1 MKKQIKW
8 SCSFISS
15 LSSHLFLFLNFVT
28 LLHINFTRVMVSIN
42 WFFLNYNNS
51 IYGGFVRWQMGTKED
66 GSDSIAVQV
75 ADENVRLFLLS
86 ILQHFTFCSIKKYSS
101 FPVLILIILVN
112 LPIEKTFYTYSA
124 YFFFI

>member
-1 MKKQIKW
+1 
-8 SCSFISS
+8 
-15 LSSHLFLFLNFVT
+15 
-28 LLHINFTRVMVSIN
+28 
-42 WFFLNYNNS
+42 
-51 IYGGFVRWQMGTKED
+51 MGTKED

-86 ILQHFTFCSIKKYSS
+86 ILQHFTFRSTKKYSS
-101 FPVLILIILVN
+101 LPVLILIILVN